1 MPSKSKK
8 SHKPS
13 KKGHAKKAKPSAKQP
28 RPSAKRP
35 KPSAKRPKPSAKRPK
50 PGAKKPTPKPTPQPT
65 PQPTPA
71 PTPTPTP
78 GPTPKPTTAGRIEHV
93 VVLMLENRSFDH
105 IFGFRQ
111 GVNGVSG
118 TEFNLLD
125 PTKPESDVNPAFH
138 AGSGAPFSVIDSKNG
153 PSHSLKGTNVQIF
166 NNGQGPA
173 AQHLASNI
181 GFARNYHDELVS
193 EHIQHPSE
201 AAIAVAMQSF
211 SPAHLPSIN
220 ALADAFCV
228 CDNWFSEVPGP
239 TQPNRLYMHA
249 ATSAGFAHNVWSKK
263 FDVQTIYN
271 NLEAAGVSWAT
282 YDFDLNEVRQNFT
295 RINGSAPNFKKFEAL
310 AVDVQ
315 QDTLANYSFICPRF
329 NNSAEGHGNSQ
340 HAPEDARYGD
350 NLVADV
356 YEALRAND
364 AVWAKTVLIVTYDEH
379 GGFYDHV
386 IPPSEN
392 IPNPDGINSPVAGDP
407 GASFVP
413 PFKFDRLGLRVPVVI
428 ASPWVKAGKVD
439 STRYQHTS
447 VLATLKKMFGL
458 PSFLT
463 LRDASANPF
472 DQIFQELSEAR
483 TDTPKKLPRATL
495 PKITASADSAAH
507 PLNETLNEDQR
518 DMLVGAFHLTQ
529 PSENLALAATT
540 AEMPTIHDLPQT
552 QGDAAAFIRNRFRSH
567 FGPRTE
573 GGVRV

>member
-1 MPSKSKK
+1 MPSKAHKGGTASHKVVAKKKHKSKPK
-8 SHKPS
+8 PTKPTKPS
-13 KKGHAKKAKPSAKQP
+13 KPPVA
-28 RPSAKRP
+28 R
-35 KPSAKRPKPSAKRPK
+35 
-50 PGAKKPTPKPTPQPT
+50 
-65 PQPTPA
+65 
-71 PTPTPTP
+71 
-78 GPTPKPTTAGRIEHV
+78 RIEHV

-105 IFGFRQ
+105 IFGFRH
-111 GVNGVSG
+111 GVNGVTGS
-118 TEFNLLD
+118 EFNLLD
-125 PTKPESDVNPAFH
+125 PTKPESDMNPAFH
-138 AGSGAPFSVIDSKNG
+138 TGSGAPFAVIDSKNG

-166 NNGQGPA
+166 DSGTGPDAQHTARNNG
-173 AQHLASNI
+173 
-181 GFARNYHDELVS
+181 FALNYRDEMLS
-193 EHIQHPSE
+193 EHISSPSQ
-201 AAIAVAMQSF
+201 AAIAVAVQSF
-211 SPAHLPSIN
+211 APAHLPSIN

-271 NLEAAGVSWAT
+271 NLEKAGATWAT

-295 RINGSAPNFKKFEAL
+295 RIDGTAPNFKKFEAL
-310 AVDVQ
+310 AVDAEK
-315 QDTLANYSFICPRF
+315 DTLANYSFICPRF
-329 NNSAEGHGNSQ
+329 NNAAEGHGNSQ

-386 IPPSEN
+386 VPPAEN

-413 PFKFDRLGLRVPVVI
+413 PFKFDRLGLRVPAVI
-428 ASPWVKAGKVD
+428 ASPWVKAGKID

-447 VLATLKKMFGL
+447 VLATLKKMFNL
-458 PSFLT
+458 PAFLT
-463 LRDASANPF
+463 KRDASANTF
-472 DQIFQELSEAR
+472 DQIFQELSAPR
-483 TDTPKKLPRATL
+483 TDSPKTLPRAAL
-495 PKITASADSAAH
+495 PKITASPTSAVH

-529 PSENLALAATT
+529 PAQQLALAATD
-540 AEMPTIHDLPQT
+540 ASVPTLHDLPQT
-552 QGDAAAFIRNRFRSH
+552 QGEASQFIRTRFRRH
-567 FGPRTE
+567 FGARSA
-573 GGVRV
+573 GGSRPTRRATR